1 MILLID
7 PVVNRR
13 EEIARELGED
23 LVVERIPYADRLDS
37 YLAAGQTRLQAIV
50 VGPDVPFNE
59 ALDLAEKVASA
70 APDVG
75 VILVGQHVT
84 AEDLKRAMRAGV
96 LDVLNEK
103 REQGELRQAVDR
115 SRARYAQLHADEPDL
130 PAEGSGRIIAVFS
143 TKGGSGKSFIA
154 SNLAVLLADR
164 VGHDQVALIDLD
176 LQSGDLAIML
186 QLLPNWAID
195 AAAAQGMRLDED
207 ALRGF
212 LTHHRSGVHLLA
224 APTDPAASEQIS
236 SEIVHHILRICR
248 ETFPVTIIDCPAFF
262 SDQAL
267 AALDMCDEVVLVGSL
282 DVPSV
287 KNLKLALQTLEALHI
302 SRDRIR
308 VVLNRADSAVG
319 LRLNEVERSLGTAVD
334 VAVPSSRE
342 VPLSINQGTPLVTV
356 AKKRS
361 AVLNALEKLADSVVA
376 THRLVSEQRPTPE
389 KRRITMRSKEG

>member
-13 EEIARELGED
+13 EEIAREVGDD

-37 YLAAGQTRLQAIV
+37 YLHDAQRRLEAIV
-50 VGPDVPFNE
+50 VGPDVPFGE
-59 ALDLAEKVASA
+59 ALDLAEKVGAS

-84 AEDLKRAMRAGV
+84 ADDLKRAMRAGV

-103 REQGELRQAVDR
+103 RESGELRAAIDR
-115 SRARYAQLHADEPDL
+115 SRARYAQLHADEPEL
-130 PAEGSGRIIAVFS
+130 RGENAGRIVTVFS

-154 SNLAVLLADR
+154 SNLAVLLAEK
-164 VGHDQVALIDLD
+164 VGHDRVNLVDLD

-195 AAAAQGMRLDED
+195 AAAAQGLRLDEE

-212 LTHHRSGVHLLA
+212 LTHHRSGIHLLA
-224 APTDPAASEQIS
+224 APTDPAAAEQIS
-236 SEIVHHILRICR
+236 SEVVHHILRISR
-248 ETFPVTIIDCPAFF
+248 DAFPITIVDCPAFF

-267 AALDMCDEVVLVGSL
+267 AALDMCDEVILVGSL

-302 SRDRIR
+302 TRDRIR

-319 LRLNEVERSLGTAVD
+319 LRLNEVERSLGTDVD

-342 VPLSINQGTPLVTV
+342 VPLSINQGTPLVSV

-361 AVLNALEKLADSVVA
+361 TVLAALEKLADAVA
-376 THRLVSEQRPTPE
+376 ATVPAPSERPEPE
-389 KRRITMRSKEG
+389 KRRITLRAKEG